1 MDAAT
6 WRTYGPSKYPGGRDQ
21 FRLEISLLKAVT
33 DALAKQIPLLIEKHA
48 DPGLK
53 FLIGYLAQ
61 ANQVGILT
69 GQNDHA
75 HHPIGSYDAFNSD
88 TSNSTAV
95 AYREYEIKGQLE
107 LIRTHITQQPSLTD
121 TEGGN
126 PEVKAPLDLFISTLA
141 GQASDRVRRLAGTSV
156 HHSDQVP
163 PPTPRATRLPIK
175 ATDDKRPMDNRLD
188 ESIRTFNSDES
199 IDQMGS
205 E

>member
-1 MDAAT
+1 MEVHAAGLAAIEMIALV
-6 WRTYGPSKYPGGRDQ
+6 TYGPSKYPGGRDQ

-61 ANQVGILT
+61 SKPSKMITLITLLAVTMLLIRILLIQQQSLT
-69 GQNDHA
+69 EN
-75 HHPIGSYDAFNSD
+75 
-88 TSNSTAV
+88 T
-95 AYREYEIKGQLE
+95 EIKGQLE

-141 GQASDRVRRLAGTSV
+141 GQGQPA
-156 HHSDQVP
+156 
-163 PPTPRATRLPIK
+163 
-175 ATDDKRPMDNRLD
+175 
-188 ESIRTFNSDES
+188 
-199 IDQMGS
+199 
-205 E
+205 

>member
-61 ANQVGILT
+61 SKPSKMITLITLLAVTMLLIRILLIQQQSLT
-69 GQNDHA
+69 EN
-75 HHPIGSYDAFNSD
+75 
-88 TSNSTAV
+88 T
-95 AYREYEIKGQLE
+95 EIKGQLE

-141 GQASDRVRRLAGTSV
+141 GQGQPA
-156 HHSDQVP
+156 
-163 PPTPRATRLPIK
+163 
-175 ATDDKRPMDNRLD
+175 
-188 ESIRTFNSDES
+188 
-199 IDQMGS
+199 
-205 E
+205 